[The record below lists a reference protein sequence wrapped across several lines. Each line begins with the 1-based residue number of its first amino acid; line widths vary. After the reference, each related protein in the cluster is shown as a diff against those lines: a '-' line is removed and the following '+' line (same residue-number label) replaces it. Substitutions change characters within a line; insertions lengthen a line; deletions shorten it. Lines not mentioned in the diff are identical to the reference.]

1 MSEVY
6 QTITNKIIEVM
17 ERGEV
22 PWKRPWSA
30 SEYRLGECQNMV
42 TRSKYRGINALLTS
56 MLPYEKPYFVTFK
69 QAKDLG
75 GYIRK
80 GEKGIPIVFWNFKEF
95 TKEKTNESG
104 QVETENYSI
113 PFVRF
118 YTVFNIDQCA
128 DIDTKKIPESNRP
141 IKEFSFSPIEKAESI
156 LNAMNEKPLIFHK
169 EQKAYF
175 SKASDFINMPR
186 QNTFEKSEEYYSTL
200 FHEIGHWTGHES
212 RLNRKTLVDA
222 NMFGDHNYSKE
233 ELVAEL
239 TSAFLC
245 SDCGIDQHV
254 IENQAAYL
262 QNWLKALKGDA
273 KLIIEASQQAQKAHD
288 LITGKTFENETIS

>member
-1 MSEVY
+1 MSNVY
-6 QTITNKIIEVM
+6 ETVTNKIIEVM
-17 ERGEV
+17 EKGEI

-30 SEYRLGECQNMV
+30 SEYRLGECQNLV

-56 MLPYEKPYFVTFK
+56 MLPYERPYFVTFK
-69 QAKDLG
+69 QAQDLG

-80 GEKGIPIVFWNFKEF
+80 GEKGIPIIFWNFKEVTDD
-95 TKEKTNESG
+95 TKKNESG
-104 QVETENYSI
+104 ESESRKI

-118 YTVFNIDQCA
+118 YTVFNINQCA
-128 DIDTKKIPESNRP
+128 EIDSKKIPENNRP

-156 LNAMNEKPLIFHK
+156 LNAMNEKPLIKHDQQRAF
-169 EQKAYF
+169 F
-175 SKASDFINMPR
+175 SKSQDFINMPR

-200 FHEIGHWTGHES
+200 FHEIGHWTGAES

-288 LITGKTFENETIS
+288 LITGKVFENETT